1 MKLSGVKTII
11 QISGVTDLEAEM
23 LKASGFQDSGR
34 KDSCGNEFWEH
45 KLGIPMETDVFR
57 QIGELIFLG
66 SNGKIFLKLDDGTY
80 TDRQQNLYRMENE
93 KLIMIKDEVSSE
105 MEYEVTDSE
114 CHDQDGKENA
124 YWDHEVR
131 LEDDRFILVR
141 NYVNTG
147 LIYVVK
153 NEDGS
158 TVYDYMGNCHPD
170 FDYSEEEVLRF
181 VKHYYEKNEAGNES
195 DL

>member
-1 MKLSGVKTII
+1 
-11 QISGVTDLEAEM
+11 
-23 LKASGFQDSGR
+23 
-34 KDSCGNEFWEH
+34 
-45 KLGIPMETDVFR
+45 
-57 QIGELIFLG
+57 
-66 SNGKIFLKLDDGTY
+66 
-80 TDRQQNLYRMENE
+80 MENE
-93 KLIMIKDEVSSE
+93 KLIMIKDEAFSD

-114 CHDQDGKENA
+114 CHDQDGKENV

-158 TVYDYMGNCHPD
+158 TVYDYMGNYHHD
-170 FDYSEEEVLRF
+170 FDYNEEEVLRF
-181 VKHYYEKNEAGNES
+181 VKHYYEENEAGDES